1 MKAIKYKCRTCG
13 KGWDTYQSGRMK
25 YKTIFNTI
33 DNCEKIYGQKNCKTK
48 GANK

>member
-13 KGWDTYQSGRMK
+13 KDWDTYQSGRMK

-33 DNCEKIYGQKNCKTK
+33 DNCFMVLLRRRRRL
-48 GANK
+48 